1 AEVTDLV
8 GVDDGADGPDRAAHD
23 VEGDDRDDEAVEIA
37 DDGARLAV
45 DPGRLEAE
53 VQAPVLVGEGA
64 EQMHHAV
71 APVDR
76 LGQRRGLA
84 AAVADEHGVLGDE
97 VQQRVDVA
105 LAKRGEELVGD
116 LTAPPQVAV
125 KARAVGVKA
134 APGPPGD
141 LAAPGLAAI
150 DDRADLVKAIAEDV
164 VQEQDG

>member
-1 AEVTDLV
+1 MTHVRTGASLGTTATAAPALLRPRERAARRGAGSAVAASCERAALLAGAARAPCQRADRAEVTDLV
-8 GVDDGADGPDRAAHD
+8 GVDDGADGPNRAAHD

-76 LGQRRGLA
+76 LGQRR
-84 AAVADEHGVLGDE
+84 
-97 VQQRVDVA
+97 
-105 LAKRGEELVGD
+105 
-116 LTAPPQVAV
+116 
-125 KARAVGVKA
+125 
-134 APGPPGD
+134 
-141 LAAPGLAAI
+141 
-150 DDRADLVKAIAEDV
+150 
-164 VQEQDG
+164 